1 MMIRNV
7 IVLGAG
13 SAGLMAALAVK
24 RHFPELHVKV
34 VRDPALGVIG
44 VGESTTPN
52 VPTFLF
58 EFLRINP
65 GHFYAVANPTWKLGI
80 HFLWGPRPHFQYGF
94 MQQLDAQF
102 PDLPMPNGYYCVD
115 EFPFADTTT
124 ALMAHGKA
132 FRRAPNGAPDI
143 RDHAYHIFNPDYV
156 KALEMV
162 GREWGIEFI
171 DGAMEGA
178 ERGPHGIAAILL
190 KDGRRLGADFFIDAS
205 GFRSELL
212 GRTLEEPFVSFAS
225 SLYCD
230 RAIAGGWGRTDEP
243 ILPYTTA
250 ETMDAGWCW
259 QIEHEKLVNR
269 GYVYC
274 SSAIS
279 DDEARAE
286 FKRKNPKAETWSHAV
301 KFKSGRYR
309 RGWVENVVAMG
320 NAGGFVE
327 PLEATALMLLCANCQ
342 TLVPI
347 LRASNLSPTPTMRKM
362 YNDFF
367 AQSWDEIRNF
377 LSIHY
382 RFNTRLDTPFWQQC
396 RADVDVSGVQDLLD
410 FYEENGPTRLCRH
423 LIGHRGQEMGVHS
436 AFGVEGYLVILT
448 GNRVP
453 YKNMHIPSDEER
465 QRWNAHLANLAEYA
479 RGGMTVEESLA
490 YIRKDPVF

>member
-1 MMIRNV
+1 MIRSV

-24 RHFPELHVKV
+24 RHFPELRVQI

-65 GHFYAVANPTWKLGI
+65 NHFYAVANPTWKLGI

-124 ALMAHGKA
+124 ALMAYGKA

-171 DGAMEGA
+171 DGSMEGV
-178 ERGPHGIAAILL
+178 ERGPQGIAAILL
-190 KDGRRLGADFFIDAS
+190 TDGRRLAADFFIDAS

-212 GRTLEEPFVSFAS
+212 GRTLEEPFISFAS

-230 RAIAGGWGRTDEP
+230 RAIVGGWDRTDEP

-286 FKRKNPKAETWSHAV
+286 FERKNPKAKTWSHAV

-309 RGWVENVVAMG
+309 RGWVDNVVAMG

-453 YKNMHIPSDEER
+453 YKNMYMPSDEER
-465 QRWNAHLANLAEYA
+465 QRWNAHVAHLAEYA

-490 YIRKDPVF
+490 YIRKEPVF

>member
-1 MMIRNV
+1 MIQSV

-13 SAGLMAALAVK
+13 SAGLMAALGIK
-24 RHFPELHVKV
+24 RWFPQLDVKV

-58 EFLRINP
+58 EFLRIDP
-65 GHFYAVANPTWKLGI
+65 RHFYEVANPTWKLGI
-80 HFLWGPRPHFQYGF
+80 HFIWGPRSHFEYGF
-94 MQQLDAQF
+94 MNQLDAQL
-102 PDLPMPNGYYCVD
+102 PGMPMPNGFYC
-115 EFPFADTTT
+115 ADDFTYADVTT
-124 ALMAHGKA
+124 ALMAQGKA

-162 GREWGIEFI
+162 GKEWGIEYV
-171 DGAMEGA
+171 DGTMEAA
-178 ERGPHGIAAILL
+178 ERGPEGIAAILL
-190 KDGRRLGADFFIDAS
+190 KDGRRLAADLYIDAS

-212 GRTLEEPFVSFAS
+212 GKALGEPFVSFGS

-230 RAIAGGWGRTDEP
+230 RAIVGGWDRTDEP

-250 ETMDAGWCW
+250 ETMEAGWCW
-259 QIEHEKLVNR
+259 QIEHEKQVNR

-286 FKRKNPKAETWSHAV
+286 FLRKNPKANAWSHAV
-301 KFKSGRYR
+301 KFRSGRYA
-309 RGWVENVVAMG
+309 RGWVDNVVAMG

-342 TLVPI
+342 TLVAF
-347 LRASNLSPTPTMRKM
+347 LQSSNLSPTPSIRKL

-367 AQSWDEIRNF
+367 TRGWDEIRNF

-382 RFNTRLDTPFWQQC
+382 RFNSRIDNAFWRQC
-396 RADVDVSGVQDLLD
+396 QSDVDVSGVADLLE
-410 FYEENGPTRLCRH
+410 FYRDNGPTRLCRH
-423 LIGHRGQEMGVHS
+423 VIGNRGQEMGVHS
-436 AFGVEGYLVILT
+436 AFGVEGYLVLLT
-448 GNRVP
+448 GCKVP
-453 YKNMHIPSDEER
+453 YEKQHVPTAEER
-465 QRWNAHLANLAEYA
+465 QRWSAHKAELAAMAAN
-479 RGGMTVEESLA
+479 GMTVEESLA
-490 YIRKDPVF
+490 YIRAAPML

>member
-1 MMIRNV
+1 MIISV

-24 RHFPELHVKV
+24 RHFPELRVQV
-34 VRDPALGVIG
+34 VRDPALGIIG

-52 VPTFLF
+52 VPSFLF
-58 EFLRINP
+58 DFLRIDP
-65 GHFYAVANPTWKLGI
+65 GHFYAVANPTWKIGI
-80 HFLWGPRPHFQYGF
+80 HFLWGPRPHFQF
-94 MQQLDAQF
+94 PFTKQLDVQ
-102 PDLPMPNGYYCVD
+102 LNGLTHPNGFYCTD
-115 EFPFADTTT
+115 EFSFADSGS
-124 ALMAHGKA
+124 ALMVHGKA

-162 GREWGIEFI
+162 GKEWGIEFV
-171 DGAMEGA
+171 DGAMERA
-178 ERGPHGIAAILL
+178 ERGPQGIAAILL
-190 KDGRRLGADFFIDAS
+190 KDGRRLAADFFIDAS

-212 GRTLEEPFVSFAS
+212 GRVLEEPFVSFGS

-230 RAIAGGWGRTDEP
+230 RAIVGGWNRTNEP

-286 FKRKNPKAETWSHAV
+286 FLRKNPKAEAWSHAV

-327 PLEATALMLLCANCQ
+327 PLEATALMLLCAHCQ
-342 TLVPI
+342 TLVPM
-347 LRASNLSPTPTMRKM
+347 LRESNLSPTPTLRNL
-362 YNDFF
+362 YNEFF
-367 AQSWDEIRNF
+367 MQSWDEIRNF

-382 RFNTRLDTPFWQQC
+382 RFNTRLDTPFWRQC

-410 FYEENGPTRLCRH
+410 FYAENGPTRLCRH
-423 LIGHRGQEMGVHS
+423 LVGSRGQEMGVHS
-436 AFGVEGYLVILT
+436 AFGIEGYLVILT

-453 YKNMHIPSDEER
+453 YKNMHSATDEER
-465 QRWNAHLANLAEYA
+465 QRWSAHLASLAEQA
-479 RGGMTVEESLA
+479 RSGMTVEEALA
-490 YIRKDPVF
+490 SIRGDPVY